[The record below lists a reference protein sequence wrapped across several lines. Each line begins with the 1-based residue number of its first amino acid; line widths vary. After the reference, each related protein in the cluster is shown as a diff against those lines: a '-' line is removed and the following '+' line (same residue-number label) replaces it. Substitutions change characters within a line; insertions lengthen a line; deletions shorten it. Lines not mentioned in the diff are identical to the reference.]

1 MALPLTPNIA
11 KAIDRLFSG
20 DSREEVVRLLT
31 ERCADSLPNC
41 RQLDEYSM
49 EDLRFEVLKVSQ
61 GDLEK
66 LRAAVQLANDDWRD
80 LSAASGPIKAFKQ
93 ELLGRDLERNPK
105 SEAVERAQFGNV
117 LFRGTAFVASLI
129 LTLFG
134 FDSFAV
140 AGTVLVI
147 LLAYIPF
154 CLRYVMASEG
164 SDNRIAILSLAG
176 LTFVGVPGLLGFAAG
191 WLMRSVATTI
201 GLAG

>member
-11 KAIDRLFSG
+11 KAIDRLFSV

-31 ERCADSLPNC
+31 EQCADNLPNC
-41 RQLDEYSM
+41 RELNEYSM

-66 LRAAVQLANDDWRD
+66 LRAAVQLANYDWRD
-80 LSAASGPIKAFKQ
+80 LSAASGSVKAFKQ
-93 ELLGRDLERNPK
+93 ELLGPDLERNPR
-105 SEAVERAQFGNV
+105 SEAVEQARFGNV
-117 LFRGTAFVASLI
+117 LFGGTAFVASLI
-129 LTLFG
+129 VTLSG

-154 CLRYVMASEG
+154 FLRHVRFQSSE
-164 SDNRIAILSLAG
+164 NRIAILSLAG

-201 GLAG
+201 GLGD